1 MRRSTAEF
9 LSQSEYRPTISART
23 LGREAH
29 LQESSQEKRQEQR
42 AKRQEKEVGAPQHQ
56 AESKKEEKVGGEG
69 RS

>member
-1 MRRSTAEF
+1 MLRSTAEF

-29 LQESSQEKRQEQR
+29 LQEASQEKTQEQR
-42 AKRQEKEVGAPQHQ
+42 ANRQEKEVGSPQHE
-56 AESKKEEKVGGEG
+56 AERKKEEKGGRGG